1 MELFQLQQ
9 ETVTH
14 LMVGSLLK
22 LTDQKLSP
30 QQQLKP
36 HPTTLSTRIG
46 QLTPTLF
53 QLIQMGAIVFPTT
66 QPQL

>member
-9 ETVTH
+9 ETDTH
-14 LMVGSLLK
+14 LMAGSQLK

-36 HPTTLSTRIG
+36 HPTTLSTRTG
-46 QLTPTLF
+46 QLINT
-53 QLIQMGAIVFPTT
+53 M
-66 QPQL
+66 